1 MNSHSTLKIARNGY
15 IVISLLFCL
24 AGVWLISRPGSTS
37 RMICLFI
44 SCLFIAGGII
54 KIIGYFARDYYC
66 LAFQFDLAFG
76 ILMTAV
82 GVIILSRMQVVQDLI
97 FAIFGLTILADALFK
112 IQICIDARRFGMGGL
127 WWRLMLVAIST
138 GVFGTILLIAPSQ
151 TMYTMTR
158 LVGISFLAE
167 GLLNLLIVIFM
178 VKILEIQPRD
188 GIYPYNK
195 F

>member
-1 MNSHSTLKIARNGY
+1 MNSRSTLKLARNGY

-24 AGVWLISRPGSTS
+24 AGVWLISRPGSAA
-37 RMICLFI
+37 RLVCLCVGI
-44 SCLFIAGGII
+44 LFIADGII
-54 KIIGYFARDYYC
+54 KIIGYFAKDFYC

-76 ILMTAV
+76 ILMAAV
-82 GVIILSRMQVVQDLI
+82 GTIVLARMHIVQDLI

-112 IQICIDARRFGMGGL
+112 IQICIDARRFGMDRL
-127 WWRLMLVAIST
+127 WWRLMLVAICT

-151 TMYTMTR
+151 TLYFMTR
-158 LVGISFLAE
+158 VIGISFLAE

-188 GIYPYNK
+188 GICS
-195 F
+195 